1 MLDAQEKLSAA
12 SNGLDSLK
20 DAYEEFKDE
29 DIGFVTAKTLE
40 SLPDAFK
47 KLSGFNLFSQIVGD
61 PTSGTEKIQSAFN
74 DIVKQYLISQGTLD
88 ALVNASSHEVQ
99 SYIANLKQMGITNA
113 EEIIAQTT
121 AVLGEENDIINEATE
136 EYYKTYVKYLESN
149 NKADLEYLESVASK
163 SGQLLSALG
172 KSYSSD
178 YDNWCELL
186 QKEAQAYNNFVSA
199 LGGSLDK
206 VSVPNAPY
214 SEEGLSKAQAQA
226 IIDDASGK
234 NVLSV
239 SDLSNV
245 SEGDLLKRGL
255 LFGSSTTSNISKY
268 TQEQVQSAKAYL
280 ESVKMAEN
288 FKNTLK
294 LDLSTIST
302 DFTSSFSPDTSSSS
316 SSSDKSPETFDW
328 VETKLNNLTEALEKL
343 KTKASDTY
351 STWSTR
357 NTALQQAIA
366 KTHESINLQ
375 AQAYQTYM
383 NKANSV
389 GLSDYYKRLIQNGA
403 MDISTISDENLAEK
417 ISDYQEW

>member
-206 VSVPNAPY
+206 VSVPNAP
-214 SEEGLSKAQAQA
+214 QAQA

>member
-417 ISDYQEW
+417 ISD

>member
-403 MDISTISDENLAEK
+403 MDISTISDKNLAEK

>member
-255 LFGSSTTSNISKY
+255 LFGSSATSNISKY

-302 DFTSSFSPDTSSSS
+302 DFTSSFSPDTSSS

>member
-328 VETKLNNLTEALEKL
+328 VETKLNNLT
-343 KTKASDTY
+343 
-351 STWSTR
+351 
-357 NTALQQAIA
+357 
-366 KTHESINLQ
+366 
-375 AQAYQTYM
+375 
-383 NKANSV
+383 
-389 GLSDYYKRLIQNGA
+389 
-403 MDISTISDENLAEK
+403 
-417 ISDYQEW
+417 